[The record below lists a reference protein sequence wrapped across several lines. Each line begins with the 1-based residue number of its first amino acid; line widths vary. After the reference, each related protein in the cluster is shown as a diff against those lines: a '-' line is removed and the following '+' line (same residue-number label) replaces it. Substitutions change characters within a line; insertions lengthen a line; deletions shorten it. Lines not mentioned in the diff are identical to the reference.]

1 MPNLGILA
9 LDGAGCEG
17 VVGFGLAQRWL
28 VGGSL
33 LELLVYRVAQ
43 RLRVWGYGGFD
54 GSTLTFW
61 LAAFVVLR
69 GGGDALYFSLPARQ

>member
-43 RLRVWGYGGFD
+43 RLPIVGVWGVRRVNIDLLVGSVCGF
-54 GSTLTFW
+54 
-61 LAAFVVLR
+61 AR
-69 GGGDALYFSLPARQ
+69 GW